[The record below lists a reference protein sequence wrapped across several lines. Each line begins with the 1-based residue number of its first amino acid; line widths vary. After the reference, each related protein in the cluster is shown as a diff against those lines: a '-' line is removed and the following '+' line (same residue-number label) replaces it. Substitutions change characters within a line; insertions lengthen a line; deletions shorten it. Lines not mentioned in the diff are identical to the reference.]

1 MCAASRSCGF
11 WCIRTASSTTSGPWA
26 WLPSSPAHA
35 GFDLVRILDQA
46 ENRRVVDKTLDRLE
60 LLVGHITFDLN
71 LCGDVRD
78 ASVGLGPL
86 DLEQHAGID
95 VARDLDL
102 NPFQFDFM
110 PGSIESYGRGHTRGE
125 SAKRHFHRLSTIT
138 RSHKPYRFF
147 DFSPAAIRDC
157 VVTRQALYSL
167 VTESIGCD
175 VNGAAPRMPLPNAH
189 GLQPKRDGSVFQ
201 RFPKRF
207 ELLEV
212 HAVDDGVAH
221 DSGS

>member
-35 GFDLVRILDQA
+35 GVDLVRMSDQA

-86 DLEQHAGID
+86 DLEQHAGIE

-102 NPFQFDFM
+102 NPFQFDSM
-110 PGSIESYGRGHTRGE
+110 PGSIESYGRGHTCGE

-147 DFSPAAIRDC
+147 ASPPAAIRDC
-157 VVTRQALYSL
+157 VEPVSKSFDENNEAGKLDKAEEIVGVVLPANEDPALPLNPGEEALDEPASH
-167 VTESIGCD
+167 V
-175 VNGAAPRMPLPNAH
+175 AA
-189 GLQPKRDGSVFQ
+189 
-201 RFPKRF
+201 
-207 ELLEV
+207 
-212 HAVDDGVAH
+212 
-221 DSGS
+221 